1 MKIYIDP
8 GHGGSDPG
16 AVGNGLVEKNLTLDI
31 SLRQRDLFE
40 KLGHIVKMS
49 RTVDKVVSLEA
60 RVKDAN
66 NWGAD
71 LFISNHIN
79 AGGGTGIEVWH
90 SISGGKGKE
99 YAARVE
105 GELRKIFKS
114 RGLKTREGRNGDYL
128 FVIRE
133 TNMPA
138 ILNEFGFIDNAEDA
152 TKIKRE
158 DIRQKFAEAVV
169 WGILGKEI
177 KSPPTVKEKDR
188 VEDNSSPVMR
198 VIRYTNPMMR
208 GSDVR
213 MVQNKLN
220 DLGYNAGSEDGV
232 YGLKTEVAVKR
243 FQKDNSLS
251 VDGIVGQNTW
261 AKLIKSNI
269 KETSKLSRIL
279 MYTSPMMLGE
289 DVRSIQSRL
298 NTLGFN
304 AGSEDGIFGR
314 ATEAAIKEFQKSR
327 KLVDDGIVGENT
339 WNSLNE

>member
-8 GHGGSDPG
+8 GHGGSEPG
-16 AVGNGLVEKNLTLDI
+16 AVGNNLIEKNLTLDI
-31 SLRQRDLFE
+31 SLRQKDLFE
-40 KLGHIVKMS
+40 KLGHVVKMS
-49 RTVDKVVSLEA
+49 RTVDKTVSLEA
-60 RVKDAN
+60 RVQDAN
-66 NWGAD
+66 SWGAD
-71 LFISNHIN
+71 IFISNHIN

-90 SISGGKGKE
+90 SIAGGKGKE

-169 WGILGKEI
+169 LGILGTQVKSTPPIRKE
-177 KSPPTVKEKDR
+177 EK
-188 VEDNSSPVMR
+188 VDNNSNLIMR
-198 VIRYTNPMMR
+198 VLRFTTPMMT

-213 MVQNKLN
+213 RVQSKLN
-220 DLGYNAGSEDGV
+220 ALGFNAGAVDGI
-232 YGLKTEVAVKR
+232 YGKRTETSVKN
-243 FQKDNSLS
+243 FQRSRELI

-261 AKLIKSNI
+261 EKL
-269 KETSKLSRIL
+269 
-279 MYTSPMMLGE
+279 MG
-289 DVRSIQSRL
+289 
-298 NTLGFN
+298 
-304 AGSEDGIFGR
+304 
-314 ATEAAIKEFQKSR
+314 
-327 KLVDDGIVGENT
+327 
-339 WNSLNE
+339 